1 MAANSQKLG
10 SLIDEIKRYEDGL
23 DELLAKVEVTKKII
37 AKKKEALLKK
47 FKKSDL
53 NGARGKLGVATV
65 VERDIPQIGDP
76 KLFYGYIYKMKA
88 FDLLQKRI
96 SNAAWVERSE
106 AGERVPGVTVFRD
119 VKLQVRRAR

>member
-1 MAANSQKLG
+1 MAASSQKLG
-10 SLIDEIKRYEDGL
+10 ALIDEIKRYEDGL
-23 DELLAKVEVTKKII
+23 DELLAKVEVSKKII

-53 NGARGKLGVATV
+53 NGARGKLGVASV

-76 KLFYGYIYKMKA
+76 QKFYAYIYKKKA

-96 SNAAWVERSE
+96 ATTAWVERSE

-119 VKLQVRRAR
+119 VKLQVRKAR